1 MLALTLIVSIGLG
14 LWSQLRLHDVG
25 ERPVSSSVVLLYGLA
40 LIAFA
45 LATLRFR
52 KLQHQEVPISSFDDW
67 TSPKLEIAF
76 FLLALSTGV
85 FFRLH
90 QLGIIPDGLNHD
102 AAWNGIYAI
111 EILRGKAYAP
121 YAAEAWGRETLYK
134 YLVAF
139 MIEKI
144 GVNRMAIVWAATICG
159 IATIPVFYLFV
170 RSLWN
175 RYVALVSLFLFSVS
189 GWHWIFSRTGWR
201 LILTPLFHC
210 LALAALWYGIRSR
223 KTWPFVLAG
232 LGVAGCLNSYNA
244 ARIIPISL
252 ALFLL
257 YCVLTQG
264 RSFLR
269 VYSRGLL
276 AGSASALFFSAPMLW
291 YAANN
296 WGVWM
301 GRAEALWIGSSPGRF
316 LFSLRDALL
325 IFNYRGNGDDFI
337 IDTPILEP
345 IAAVLFAF
353 GLVYCLLH
361 FRRLECFFL
370 CSSFL
375 LALLPGIVSKPNA
388 NRCIAALP
396 FVYVFAA
403 IALVLIA
410 RMLLL
415 LIGPRFKG
423 AVLLLAGLTLLSC
436 AELTYVEYLGAKRRP
451 IWGYYPET
459 LVVAR
464 HLKTLIPQTEV
475 HIAAGNYP
483 RDTLT
488 FISYPGGVPAVPYY
502 HWHDRPEDILAVA
515 SRGDRP
521 VAFIVEDSPRFQQ
534 IRDSL
539 LQMYPDHTLTPLRY
553 PASPSGRVFAQT
565 IRVPAEAGVSDQATD
580 SSTVRS
586 EMFFKTTSH
595 NLFVENG
602 DLPRESLRNP
612 KDLAVCRDDLIYL
625 TDTANHRIKVFRVDG
640 EYVRGWGGF
649 GSAPGQF
656 QEPHAIACDDEGS
669 LYVLDSWNGRVQVFR
684 PDGTFLRQFAP
695 PEAFYGPRGI
705 AVAGAR
711 VFVVD
716 SGNSRICV
724 YDTLGTPLHQ
734 WGNSGNQPGQFSN
747 PVGITVDSKGNVYV
761 LDSGNN
767 RLQKF
772 TFEGEPIASWPIP
785 GWGGSALKEAYLD
798 IDDANRIYMTD
809 PVTGNIGVFKDDG
822 ILLKTIPAQPG
833 IRGIAVHGEDCL
845 VTVDH
850 KAIRIRR

>member
-1 MLALTLIVSIGLG
+1 MLALTLIVSVGLG
-14 LWSQLRLHDVG
+14 LWSQLHLHDVG
-25 ERPVSSSVVLLYGLA
+25 ERPISSSVVVLYGLA
-40 LIAFA
+40 LIGFA
-45 LATLRFR
+45 LAALRFR
-52 KLQHQEVPISSFDDW
+52 KWQPQETTFPRLDAYP
-67 TSPKLEIAF
+67 SPRLEIVF
-76 FLLALSTGV
+76 FLIALSTGV
-85 FFRLH
+85 FFRLQ
-90 QLGIIPDGLNHD
+90 QLDIIPDGLNHD

-121 YAAEAWGRETLYK
+121 YTAEAVGHETLYK
-134 YLVAF
+134 YLVAL
-139 MIEKI
+139 MIEQI

-170 RSLWN
+170 RNLSN

-189 GWHWIFSRTGWR
+189 GWHWMFSRTGWR

-210 LALAALWYGIRSR
+210 LALAALWYGIKSR

-232 LGVAGCLNSYNA
+232 VGVAGCLNSYNA
-244 ARIIPISL
+244 ARIIPLSL
-252 ALFLL
+252 AFFLL
-257 YCVLTQG
+257 YCILTQG
-264 RSFLR
+264 RDFLR
-269 VYSRGLL
+269 VYYRGLL
-276 AGSASALFFSAPMLW
+276 AGAASALFFSAPMLW
-291 YAANN
+291 YAANH

-316 LFSLRDALL
+316 LSNLRDALL

-345 IAAVLFAF
+345 IPAVLFAL

-361 FRRLECFFL
+361 IRRLECFFL

-388 NRCIAALP
+388 NRCIATLP

-403 IALVLIA
+403 VALVVIV
-410 RMLLL
+410 RMLLVVV
-415 LIGPRFKG
+415 GPRFKT

-436 AELTYVEYLGAKRRP
+436 AELTYVEYLGPKRRP

-483 RDTLT
+483 RDTMT

-502 HWHDRPEDILAVA
+502 QWYDRPEDILTV
-515 SRGDRP
+515 SPRGDRP
-521 VAFIVEDSPRFQQ
+521 VAFIVENSPHFQQ

-565 IRVPAEAGVSDQATD
+565 IRVPAEAGVPVQATD
-580 SSTVRS
+580 GSTVRS
-586 EMFFKTTSH
+586 EMFSGTAAQ

-612 KDLAVCRDDLIYL
+612 KDLAVCRDELIYL
-625 TDTANHRIKVFRVDG
+625 ADTANHRIQVFRADG

-649 GSAPGQF
+649 GSAPGRF
-656 QEPHAIACDDEGS
+656 QEPHAVACDDNGS

-705 AVAGAR
+705 AVSGAR

-724 YDTLGTPLHQ
+724 YSTQGTLLHQ
-734 WGNSGNQPGQFSN
+734 WGSSGSQPGQFSN
-747 PVGITVDSKGNVYV
+747 PVGVTVDSRGNVYV

-772 TFEGEPIASWPIP
+772 TVEGEPIASWPIP
-785 GWGGSALKEAYLD
+785 GWSGSALKEAYLD
-798 IDDANRIYMTD
+798 IDDADRIYMTD
-809 PVTGNIGVFKDDG
+809 PVAGNIRVLKNDG
-822 ILLKTIPAQPG
+822 TPLKTLPVQPG
-833 IRGIAVHGEDCL
+833 IRGIAVWGANCL
-845 VTVDH
+845 TTVDH